1 MLQLLCSAIRNK
13 RGENPKLDA
22 GSVTVQ
28 PEPKGNAREKKK
40 RKWNIPFQNMP
51 YKLSMSN
58 HNSNNKKYKN
68 IVTTRSSWSPPH
80 HFRRCGNNTD
90 GGNMYTQQY
99 EHERRTWWH
108 FRSPDHLDFYFVLS
122 WYFRPE
128 RWWETVSGFLLRS
141 EQQSAFLFF
150 FSSLISFRFVR
161 LYVLLSPSD
170 CHDDHQAGNRLSGI
184 RGRDI
189 KKNQAIPGEWAP
201 SSLVS
206 VIGRRMSF
214 QRAKLSDILLDNEQV
229 VSIYK
234 ERIFIPPLVPLQNV
248 VAYNIIGR
256 RRQPTRLTTG
266 GPKDWRELLHGAST
280 IRGM

>member
-1 MLQLLCSAIRNK
+1 M
-13 RGENPKLDA
+13 
-22 GSVTVQ
+22 
-28 PEPKGNAREKKK
+28 
-40 RKWNIPFQNMP
+40 
-51 YKLSMSN
+51 
-58 HNSNNKKYKN
+58 
-68 IVTTRSSWSPPH
+68 
-80 HFRRCGNNTD
+80 
-90 GGNMYTQQY
+90 
-99 EHERRTWWH
+99 
-108 FRSPDHLDFYFVLS
+108 
-122 WYFRPE
+122 
-128 RWWETVSGFLLRS
+128 
-141 EQQSAFLFF
+141 
-150 FSSLISFRFVR
+150 
-161 LYVLLSPSD
+161 LLSPSD

-256 RRQPTRLTTG
+256 RRQTDEAHDGGTEGLARIAARRLYYTRYVTCQWEFLFSIHNLPPNFFFFFLFLIFLYSHFLWKFSFIIFKFRAACCT
-266 GPKDWRELLHGAST
+266 RHGQ
-280 IRGM
+280 

>member
-1 MLQLLCSAIRNK
+1 MLGYSEQTRRKPQTRCRKCDSPTWTERK
-13 RGENPKLDA
+13 RK
-22 GSVTVQ
+22 
-28 PEPKGNAREKKK
+28 REKKK
-40 RKWNIPFQNMP
+40 ENETYHFKICHTSYQC
-51 YKLSMSN
+51 LTI
-58 HNSNNKKYKN
+58 
-68 IVTTRSSWSPPH
+68 IVTTKSIKTSSRRDPVGHHHIISVVAEIIQTGGICTHSNTSMKDEHGDTFVPPTISI
-80 HFRRCGNNTD
+80 FILYCRDISDQRDD
-90 GGNMYTQQY
+90 GK
-99 EHERRTWWH
+99 
-108 FRSPDHLDFYFVLS
+108 LS
-122 WYFRPE
+122 AGSYYAASSNPLF
-128 RWWETVSGFLLRS
+128 
-141 EQQSAFLFF
+141 FF

-234 ERIFIPPLVPLQNV
+234 EGIFIPPLVPLQNV

>member
-1 MLQLLCSAIRNK
+1 MVTLSFPRPSRFLFCIVVIFPTREMMGNCQRVPTTQRAAIRF
-13 RGENPKLDA
+13 
-22 GSVTVQ
+22 S
-28 PEPKGNAREKKK
+28 
-40 RKWNIPFQNMP
+40 
-51 YKLSMSN
+51 
-58 HNSNNKKYKN
+58 
-68 IVTTRSSWSPPH
+68 
-80 HFRRCGNNTD
+80 
-90 GGNMYTQQY
+90 
-99 EHERRTWWH
+99 
-108 FRSPDHLDFYFVLS
+108 
-122 WYFRPE
+122 
-128 RWWETVSGFLLRS
+128 
-141 EQQSAFLFF
+141 FF

-256 RRQPTRLTTG
+256 RRQTDEAHDGWG